1 MKTNNSKGFSGLF
14 YERALPNE
22 YLVVVGKKDSKP
34 ILGGRKFKWFNKFM
48 RVPAYVQRLKFVT
61 DNANVDY
68 QGIGI
73 EGYATWRIDPEKPE
87 KSISTLD
94 FFGEIDPMSKT
105 NEELKTICIEAVRH
119 VIANMSIDDALKKK
133 DDIADNLKNQLKVIE
148 EKWGILFDQVG
159 IEKVTVMSNRL
170 FADLQSDFRSKLKL
184 EAERSK
190 MLTDRE
196 ITKEQ
201 NAINEKNS
209 LEQLETNKKLELIRI
224 ENKTKIEEREL
235 SESVN
240 IAAQKQ
246 KIKETAF
253 RNEMA
258 FSMEQEEKKHELEVL
273 KNNLQLVLNEL
284 ESKTLATQST
294 LEDLKNQITEKQLKI
309 EELSTRVSQI
319 YTDDKLRND
328 FIVAL
333 PKIFAA
339 LKIDNYSIL
348 DSGSGSEN
356 SSLPVMKLLNE
367 LFHSLKSSGLDF
379 FNNKN
384 DK

>member
-1 MKTNNSKGFSGLF
+1 MKTNNPKGFSGFF

-22 YLVVVGKKDSKP
+22 YLVIVGKKDSKP

-73 EGYATWRIDPEKPE
+73 EGYATWRIDPAKPE

-94 FFGEIDPMSKT
+94 FFGENDPMSKT

-133 DDIADNLKNQLKVIE
+133 DDIANNLKNQLKTIE

-196 ITKEQ
+196 IAKEQ

-258 FSMEQEEKKHELEVL
+258 FNMEQEEKKHELEIL

-294 LEDLKNQITEKQLKI
+294 LEDLKNQISEKQLKI

-333 PKIFAA
+333 PKIFGAM
-339 LKIDNYSIL
+339 KIDNYSIL
-348 DSGSGSEN
+348 DSGGEN
-356 SSLPVMKLLNE
+356 SSLPAMKLLNE
-367 LFHSLKSSGLDF
+367 LLHSLKSSGIDF
-379 FNNKN
+379 FNRKSER
-384 DK
+384 